1 MDLSAIITEHC
12 CGGGVSS
19 GACTAVEE
27 VPTQVHLPDAQ
38 LGRGTGKRV
47 SLVT

>member
-1 MDLSAIITEHC
+1 MTKS
-12 CGGGVSS
+12 VSRNHS
-19 GACTAVEE
+19 CQAVLLLQ
-27 VPTQVHLPDAQ
+27 PPNQLNLPDSQ